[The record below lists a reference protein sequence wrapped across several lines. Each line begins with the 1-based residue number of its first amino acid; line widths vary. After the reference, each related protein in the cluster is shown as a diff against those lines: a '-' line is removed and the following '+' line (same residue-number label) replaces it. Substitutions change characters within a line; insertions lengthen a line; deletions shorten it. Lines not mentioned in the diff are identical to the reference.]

1 MSHEVLLTGFGV
13 RTAFGTGADALREG
27 VFEGTPAFAPITRFD
42 TGPYRTGLAATC
54 GGAVPLREVLA
65 EVAGAAVAMAG
76 LRPGT
81 EAAVLVGTAGDFTA
95 LTPFWR
101 TATGRGGAPSPGDSS
116 RPGPADGAWSRTG
129 AVSPG
134 PSGDAPAANS
144 QEGPAFPGSP
154 GRAVSPGSPGVTAT
168 PRPPGLPG
176 GAVSPGND
184 ATDPPGGTPF
194 PGSPGGTAS
203 PGGMAPAGAHSS
215 AASSG
220 SRGGATHPGSPGSA
234 ASPGGTASSGSPGG
248 ATSPCSPGSTPFPG
262 WPGSAASPASP
273 GRTPLPSQPG
283 GAASSDSPGSA
294 PQGHGRAAGADRAVE
309 TVPAWQ
315 AEALGDALGVHGTR
329 LAFTNACVASASAVA
344 HGCRLIASGRADIV
358 ICAGA
363 YLVEEENL
371 AKFGSGFALSR
382 DGMVRPFCADRS
394 GLLLGDGA
402 AAVVLE
408 SADSARRRGA
418 RVLGALTGWGVA
430 SDAHHIARPH
440 PEGTGLVTAARR
452 ALRRAGSPRIDY
464 VNAHGTAT
472 KSNDP
477 AETRGLHTLFG
488 ADAPHV
494 PVSSTK
500 STTGHLLEAS
510 GVVELVITLLA
521 LRDGVL
527 PPTAGFTEPDPH
539 CDLDYVPNRPR
550 KADIRHALTV
560 NAAFGGANSAL
571 VLERA

>member
-1 MSHEVLLTGFGV
+1 MTHEVLLTGFGV

-27 VFEGTPAFAPITRFD
+27 VFDGNPAFAPITRFD
-42 TGPYRTGLAATC
+42 TGPYRTGLAATW

-65 EVAGAAVAMAG
+65 DVAGAAVAMAG
-76 LRPGT
+76 LPRDT

-95 LTPFWR
+95 LTHFWR
-101 TATGRGGAPSPGDSS
+101 TA
-116 RPGPADGAWSRTG
+116 
-129 AVSPG
+129 
-134 PSGDAPAANS
+134 
-144 QEGPAFPGSP
+144 PGSP
-154 GRAVSPGSPGVTAT
+154 DHAVE
-168 PRPPGLPG
+168 
-176 GAVSPGND
+176 
-184 ATDPPGGTPF
+184 TD
-194 PGSPGGTAS
+194 
-203 PGGMAPAGAHSS
+203 
-215 AASSG
+215 
-220 SRGGATHPGSPGSA
+220 
-234 ASPGGTASSGSPGG
+234 
-248 ATSPCSPGSTPFPG
+248 
-262 WPGSAASPASP
+262 
-273 GRTPLPSQPG
+273 
-283 GAASSDSPGSA
+283 
-294 PQGHGRAAGADRAVE
+294 RAAVADRAVE
-309 TVPAWQ
+309 TVPGWQ
-315 AEALGDALGVHGTR
+315 AAALGDALGVRGTR
-329 LAFTNACVASASAVA
+329 LAFTNACVASASATA
-344 HGCRLIASGRADIV
+344 HGCQLIATGRADV
-358 ICAGA
+358 VVCAGA

-382 DGMVRPFCADRS
+382 DGAVRPFCADRS

-408 SADSARRRGA
+408 SAGNARRRGA
-418 RVLGALTGWGVA
+418 RALGAVTGWGAA

-452 ALRRAGSPRIDY
+452 ALRRAGGPRIDY

-527 PPTAGFTEPDPH
+527 PPTAGFTEPDPA
-539 CDLDYVPNRPR
+539 CDLDYVPNRPH
-550 KADIRHALTV
+550 KADIRRALTV
-560 NAAFGGANSAL
+560 NAAFGGANTAL
-571 VLERA
+571 IVERA